1 MTSNPMEDLREQAAK
16 IAEGHGYSQGYANF
30 AAQIAAAIRAIPLP
44 APVAAPQ
51 VDPLRDIVFRYIDRM
66 NDVAPE
72 CGDPAERILG
82 EFARDVNAVL
92 DVEFA
97 GRKPTPTE
105 TPTAAAPD
113 DGLMGRYRDA
123 VERFRAA
130 TLEIPFVAEKLAAG
144 QQFNAYESGDND
156 EDDEDEDREYSLCI
170 GPITDARWLID
181 LTGKTRADLF
191 EAAFKVAQ
199 FALSTATGD
208 EGGK

>member
-113 DGLMGRYRDA
+113 DGLMGRYREALEEARRGFDA
-123 VERFRAA
+123 VQVLMTAMAGGRKSIMVETF
-130 TLEIPFVAEKLAAG
+130 AEK
-144 QQFNAYESGDND
+144 
-156 EDDEDEDREYSLCI
+156 I
-170 GPITDARWLID
+170 DA
-181 LTGKTRADLF
+181 
-191 EAAFKVAQ
+191 
-199 FALSTATGD
+199 ALSTATGD
-208 EGGK
+208 EAQQGEG